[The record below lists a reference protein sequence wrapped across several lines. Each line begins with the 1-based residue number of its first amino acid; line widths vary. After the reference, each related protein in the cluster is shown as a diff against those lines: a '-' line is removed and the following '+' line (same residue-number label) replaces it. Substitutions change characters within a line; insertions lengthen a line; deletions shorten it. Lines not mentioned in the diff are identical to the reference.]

1 MKHHLKHI
9 RKGTPITVEIH
20 KPHIRFGNEKKALA
34 TMQMATMKHTGKRR
48 GRTAPRAAKEILQP
62 YKALPKSKG
71 TADATALPYM

>member
-20 KPHIRFGNEKKALA
+20 KPHIRFGNEKKALPDNA
-34 TMQMATMKHTGKRR
+34 GAYHKAHRKRR

-62 YKALPKSKG
+62 YEALPKSKG
-71 TADATALPYM
+71 TADTTALPYM